1 MDYGNNGRNR
11 IKLNAIDRLDCP
23 QSCLNHWKLLELIE
37 LREPMELI
45 EPMVPIYLME
55 SIECKRWK

>member
-1 MDYGNNGRNR
+1 METMGNSNSNSNR

-55 SIECKRWK
+55 SME